1 MQEVAMHIVDRRLN
15 PGSKSL
21 ENRQRF
27 LRRAKALVQ
36 GAVKK
41 SSQDR
46 DIKDV
51 LEGGEVSIP
60 LDGMNEPRFRREGGT
75 RDMVLPGNKK
85 FIEGDILPRSG
96 EGSGKG
102 IRAGRRRR
110 RGRVPLRAQPRR
122 IRRPVPR
129 RSRIAGSRQA
139 QARRSGKRGASPR
152 RLFDL
157 RLAGEYLGRAARCG
171 SRWRGGSRCGGRGR
185 RRSRSSRRRLA
196 DCDEARRVEL
206 LAEIEALKAKIRRI
220 PFIDPIDIRY
230 RRFETMPKPVAQAVM
245 FCLMDVS
252 GSMSE
257 HMKDL
262 AKRFYMLLYVFL
274 TRRYRHVEI
283 VFIRHTDRAEEVD
296 EETFFH
302 GPASGGTLV
311 SSALQ
316 AMHEI
321 VRSRF
326 RPADWN
332 IYAAQ
337 ASDGDNSNSDGEV
350 AGRLL
355 TEMILPV
362 SQFFAYLE
370 VGEAGGS
377 TFDMPDSS
385 LWTLYQRLRADG
397 APLSMRK
404 VSDRS
409 EIFPVFHDLFQR
421 RGNRRRPRHDRDNRA
436 PVRGSGLGF
445 PDLQRIH
452 DACEE
457 IARSELGLD
466 VYPNQIEVITAEQ
479 MLDAYSSVGMP
490 LFYKHWSFGK
500 HFAHQ
505 EAFYRKGLMG
515 LAYEIV
521 INSSP
526 CISYLMEENTATM
539 QTLVIAH
546 AAFGH
551 NHFFKNNYLFKQWT
565 DADGILD
572 YLDFAKSYVAQCEER
587 HGRLAVEQ
595 TLDAAHALMSHGIDR
610 YPGKKKLDLRAE
622 EKRAGERRLHEES
635 AFNDL
640 WRTVPTGPAKSAAL
654 LSAERRR
661 KLLGLPQ
668 ENLLYF
674 LEKTAPR
681 LQPWQRE
688 LLRIVRHIAQYFYPQ
703 SQTKVMN
710 EGTATYV
717 HYRIMTRLHEQGRI
731 SDGNFLEFLQSH
743 TNVVFQPDFDDQRF
757 SGFNPYALGFAMMQD
772 IERIVTNPDDEDREW
787 FPDIAGTGDVMAV
800 LRDVWA
806 NYRDES
812 FISQFLSP
820 RLMRQL
826 RMFHLHDD
834 PAETR
839 RHPGRCHP

>member
-1 MQEVAMHIVDRRLN
+1 VAMHIVDRRLN

-85 FIEGDILPRSG
+85 YVEGDMLPRSG
-96 EGSGKG
+96 EGRGKRASDPG
-102 IRAGRRRR
+102 EGDGEDAFRFVLSRDEFVDLFLDDLELPDLAKRKLAEAESEGLRRAGYSTSGSPANISVSRTVR
-110 RGRVPLRAQPRR
+110 LAMARR
-122 IRRPVPR
+122 IALRRPRPET
-129 RSRIAGSRQA
+129 IAQLEA
-139 QARRSGKRGASPR
+139 
-152 RLFDL
+152 
-157 RLAGEYLGRAARCG
+157 EI
-171 SRWRGGSRCGGRGR
+171 
-185 RRSRSSRRRLA
+185 A

-206 LAEIEALKAKIRRI
+206 MAELDALKAKFRRI
-220 PFIDPIDIRY
+220 PYIDPIDIRY

-296 EETFFH
+296 EDTFFH
-302 GPASGGTLV
+302 GTASGGTLV

-337 ASDGDNSNSDGEV
+337 ASDGDNSRSDGVV

-370 VGEAGGS
+370 VGETGGR

-409 EIFPVFHDLFQR
+409 QIFPVFHDLFQR
-421 RGNRRRPRHDRDNRA
+421 RRKQEKAA
-436 PVRGSGLGF
+436 P
-445 PDLQRIH
+445 
-452 DACEE
+452 
-457 IARSELGLD
+457 
-466 VYPNQIEVITAEQ
+466 
-479 MLDAYSSVGMP
+479 
-490 LFYKHWSFGK
+490 
-500 HFAHQ
+500 
-505 EAFYRKGLMG
+505 
-515 LAYEIV
+515 
-521 INSSP
+521 
-526 CISYLMEENTATM
+526 
-539 QTLVIAH
+539 
-546 AAFGH
+546 
-551 NHFFKNNYLFKQWT
+551 
-565 DADGILD
+565 
-572 YLDFAKSYVAQCEER
+572 
-587 HGRLAVEQ
+587 
-595 TLDAAHALMSHGIDR
+595 
-610 YPGKKKLDLRAE
+610 
-622 EKRAGERRLHEES
+622 
-635 AFNDL
+635 
-640 WRTVPTGPAKSAAL
+640 
-654 LSAERRR
+654 
-661 KLLGLPQ
+661 
-668 ENLLYF
+668 
-674 LEKTAPR
+674 
-681 LQPWQRE
+681 
-688 LLRIVRHIAQYFYPQ
+688 
-703 SQTKVMN
+703 
-710 EGTATYV
+710 
-717 HYRIMTRLHEQGRI
+717 
-731 SDGNFLEFLQSH
+731 
-743 TNVVFQPDFDDQRF
+743 
-757 SGFNPYALGFAMMQD
+757 
-772 IERIVTNPDDEDREW
+772 
-787 FPDIAGTGDVMAV
+787 
-800 LRDVWA
+800 
-806 NYRDES
+806 
-812 FISQFLSP
+812 
-820 RLMRQL
+820 
-826 RMFHLHDD
+826 
-834 PAETR
+834 
-839 RHPGRCHP
+839 